1 MQLQYSALGY
11 RVDLYFHDHKI
22 AIEIDENRHCDK
34 NINYKMDAKKQ

>member
-11 RVDLYFHDHKI
+11 RVDLFFHDHKI

-34 NINYKMDAKKQ
+34 NINNKMDAKKQ